1 MSKSTERCNEMP
13 SDLSDSINDDVPV
26 PSSRRLAQTWPFPR
40 YYAYQRKMRETAKQW
55 FDSKD
60 LPRDPKYAFILDK
73 WENWPSNL
81 ILPDVVE
88 YIKRHK
94 AICEGEGKPFP
105 LHKYL
110 HHGLSSQAMA
120 FNLVGPLIVR
130 HDYEPLLAA
139 LRSVGVPC
147 EKQLEDAVFE
157 FEDRK
162 VFNEDSGQPTSIDIA
177 LRDASGRPFVFI
189 ESKMMEA
196 EFGSCTVL
204 GMGDCAGKNPL
215 PAKTGCYLHHI
226 GRRYWTLA
234 EKHGLADLMKGERQ
248 CVLALNYQ
256 FFRELLFALEYGGIF
271 VLLHD
276 ERSPVFHC
284 DTGSDSGG
292 IMPFVMQFVPDRLRS
307 RVASLSMQTLAKY
320 IADSGRH
327 ADWIGDFRQKYGL

>member
-1 MSKSTERCNEMP
+1 MDS
-13 SDLSDSINDDVPV
+13 SDCEEVQPV
-26 PSSRRLAQTWPFPR
+26 SSRRLAKTWPFPR
-40 YYAYQRKMRETAKQW
+40 YYSYQRKMRETAKQW
-55 FDSKD
+55 FDSKN
-60 LPRDPKYAFILDK
+60 LPRDSKYAFILDK
-73 WENWPSNL
+73 WENWTSNL
-81 ILPDVVE
+81 ILPEVVE
-88 YIKRHK
+88 YIRQHK

-139 LRSVGVPC
+139 LRAVGVSC

-157 FEDRK
+157 FEDRN

-196 EFGSCTVL
+196 EFGGCTVL
-204 GMGDCAGKNPL
+204 GMGDCAGRNPL
-215 PAKTGCYLHHI
+215 PAKTSCYLHHI
-226 GRRYWTLA
+226 GRKYWSLA
-234 EKHGLADLMKGERQ
+234 EKYGLAELMKNERQ

-284 DTGSDSGG
+284 GTGDDPGG
-292 IMPFVMQFVPDRLRS
+292 LMPFLAQFVPDGLRS
-307 RVASLSMQTLAKY
+307 RIASLSMQSLARH
-320 IADSGRH
+320 INESGRH
-327 ADWIGDFRQKYGL
+327 ADWIGVFCQKYGL

>member
-1 MSKSTERCNEMP
+1 MP
-13 SDLSDSINDDVPV
+13 SDLSDSTNDDVPA
-26 PSSRRLAQTWPFPR
+26 PSSRRLAKSWPFPR

-55 FDSKD
+55 FDGQS

-73 WENWPSNL
+73 WENWHSNL
-81 ILPDVVE
+81 ILPEVVD

-94 AICEGEGKPFP
+94 EMCEGKGKPFP

-120 FNLVGPLIVR
+120 FNLIGPLIVR

-139 LRSVGVPC
+139 LHSVGVRY
-147 EKQLEDAVFE
+147 ERELEDAVFE
-157 FEDRK
+157 FEDRE

-177 LRDASGRPFVFI
+177 LRDTSGRPLVFI

-196 EFGSCTVL
+196 EFGGCTVL

-234 EKHGLADLMKGERQ
+234 EKHGLADLMKDERQ

-256 FFRELLFALEYGGIF
+256 FFRELIFALEYGGVF

-284 DTGSDSGG
+284 GSGADCGG
-292 IMPFVMQFVPDRLRS
+292 LMPFLMQFVPGGVRNRI
-307 RVASLSMQTLAKY
+307 ASLSMQTLAKS
-320 IADSGRH
+320 IGDSGRH
-327 ADWIGDFRQKYGL
+327 TDWIGEFYSKYGL